1 MAKLL
6 SQLLFVVTVLGS
18 FQQAPVT
25 SFSAYSEA
33 WQWKEAENKHT
44 LNTLP
49 DRCDFSNTCGVEC
62 RQQQGTAVE
71 ITKLYNVPEGVTILH
86 FQTWPTEAFLITW
99 QNPENDPANDSH
111 VCYEFEDQNPQKW
124 WGYHLT
130 ILFKTSTSSQWELAE
145 NPSVK
150 RSLDQ
155 AQNYFIVE
163 NNLNVDGGQILISE
177 IIGLHV
183 TVSMKHKENV
193 WALHTSAPLKY
204 KWIREQVYAVDPPK
218 NSDDRTNVDVNY
230 HTLFNPSSYTAPKK
244 FNIEWNSRNDFF
256 DVMQLFPCK
265 KNHHEFIY
273 DSSVETFDYNDAN
286 KKLLFVSELDEHF
299 ELMTRN
305 MLNLGSLSFE
315 KFAGLIS
322 DHSTPQCP
330 GLLNSWRRLFGTW
343 SSGRSEL
350 TDLSNLRCDKKTDT
364 RTCET
369 FQQYL
374 TGDSGFVGHASKTTA
389 DLTVKTTMDQKFYLG
404 SFFSMKAGV
413 FPELYDDTS
422 PESLVDLKGPNGED
436 RDTYYSNPTRHLVI
450 LPTLKEVSHVTMVE
464 LKRTSQE
471 STEVLGMYRYQNKL
485 TTTILARVKFRFL
498 VKIQWFDEIGD
509 LMNTHYSVS
518 TSKDQVEMERTSSS
532 LPQYHFGFR
541 FDLRTG
547 GDPFG
552 GNNDYRTAVNMPN
565 YVNAVFSDI
574 TGRTVVPTPSE
585 FSSVPGSNFICGKVT
600 TKVKYSDGMTVSL
613 YSDPMEL
620 IVPCVT
626 QR

>member
-6 SQLLFVVTVLGS
+6 SQLLLVVTVLGA
-18 FQQAPVT
+18 FQPEPVA
-25 SFSAYSEA
+25 SLSAYSEA
-33 WQWKEAENKHT
+33 WQWIEEENTHT
-44 LNTLP
+44 SNTLP
-49 DRCDFSNTCGVEC
+49 NTCAFSDICGVEC
-62 RQQQGTAVE
+62 SQQQGTGDE
-71 ITKLYNVPEGVTILH
+71 ITKLYNVPEGLTILH

-99 QNPENDPANDSH
+99 QNPENDPADDSH
-111 VCYEFEDQNPQKW
+111 VCYKFGDRNPQGW
-124 WGYHLT
+124 WGYHLN
-130 ILFKTSTSSQWELAE
+130 ILFKTSTSSEWELAE

-163 NNLNVDGGQILISE
+163 NSLTNVDGGQIFISE
-177 IIGLHV
+177 IIELQV
-183 TVSMKHKENV
+183 TVSMKQKENV
-193 WALHTSAPLKY
+193 WALHTSAPLTY

-230 HTLFNPSSYTAPKK
+230 HTLFNPTSFNADKQ
-244 FNIEWNSRNDFF
+244 FNIKWNSRRDFF
-256 DVMQLFPCK
+256 DVMQLFPCN

-273 DSSVETFDYNDAN
+273 DGSVETFDYNEAN

-305 MLNLGSLSFE
+305 MVNLGNLSFE

-322 DHSTPQCP
+322 DHSNTPQCP

-350 TDLSNLRCDKKTDT
+350 IDLSNLRCDKKTDT
-364 RTCET
+364 GTCET

-422 PESLVDLKGPNGED
+422 PKSLVDLKGNNGEE

-450 LPTLKEVSHVTMVE
+450 LPTLKEVSFVTMVE
-464 LKRTSQE
+464 LKRSSQE
-471 STEVLGMYRYQNKL
+471 SDQVLGVYRYQSML
-485 TTTILARVKFRFL
+485 TRVESSTT
-498 VKIQWFDEIGD
+498 Q
-509 LMNTHYSVS
+509 HSYS
-518 TSKDQVEMERTSSS
+518 TA
-532 LPQYHFGFR
+532 
-541 FDLRTG
+541 
-547 GDPFG
+547 
-552 GNNDYRTAVNMPN
+552 TAVD
-565 YVNAVFSDI
+565 F
-574 TGRTVVPTPSE
+574 
-585 FSSVPGSNFICGKVT
+585 
-600 TKVKYSDGMTVSL
+600 L
-613 YSDPMEL
+613 
-620 IVPCVT
+620 
-626 QR
+626 